1 MNFKDQRLKSRNEIM
16 KKNQTK
22 PDAKLAE
29 QNQKRNLLKCPL
41 VYNISWTSTIHS
53 SISLGRA
60 LLGTCRSVH
69 ASTIMS
75 HEQFKPVRIRNNL
88 VVNYKKPWGIL

>member
-1 MNFKDQRLKSRNEIM
+1 MNFKDERLRSRNEIM
-16 KKNQTK
+16 KTNKTK

-29 QNQKRNLLKCPL
+29 QDQKRNLLKCPL
-41 VYNISWTSTIHS
+41 VYNISGTGTIHS
-53 SISLGRA
+53 GISLGRA
-60 LLGTCRSVH
+60 LLGTCHCVR

-88 VVNYKKPWGIL
+88 VVNYEKP